1 LEAQA
6 RRTENVPRAALFAR
20 HRRVSHATTWRS
32 ASRNLHE
39 AVEFTNAWQ
48 DWRAVISS
56 AEKITDHE
64 EIKAWAQARG
74 GRPSKVKDVGGDGGI
89 LRFDFQEPDDK
100 LEEISWD
107 EFFKIFDERKLAL
120 LEQDKTASGATSR
133 FFKFVER

>member
-1 LEAQA
+1 M
-6 RRTENVPRAALFAR
+6 
-20 HRRVSHATTWRS
+20 
-32 ASRNLHE
+32 
-39 AVEFTNAWQ
+39 
-48 DWRAVISS
+48 SS

-64 EIKAWAQARG
+64 DIKAWAEARG
-74 GRPSKVKDVGGDGGI
+74 GRPSRVRDVEGDGGI
-89 LRFDFQEPDDK
+89 LRFDFQEPDDT

>member
-1 LEAQA
+1 M
-6 RRTENVPRAALFAR
+6 
-20 HRRVSHATTWRS
+20 
-32 ASRNLHE
+32 
-39 AVEFTNAWQ
+39 
-48 DWRAVISS
+48 SS

-64 EIKAWAQARG
+64 EIKAWAQERG
-74 GRPSKVKDVGGDGGI
+74 GRPSKVKGVGGDGGI

-107 EFFKIFDERKLAL
+107 ELFKIFDERKLAL